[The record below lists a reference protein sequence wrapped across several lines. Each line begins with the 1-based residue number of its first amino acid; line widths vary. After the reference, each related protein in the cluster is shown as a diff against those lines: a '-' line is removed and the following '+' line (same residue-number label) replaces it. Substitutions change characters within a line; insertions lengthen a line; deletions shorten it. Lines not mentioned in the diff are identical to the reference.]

1 VPLTCLGKSLLFNA
15 ENKLLLSCISF
26 DKDINPPQR
35 IPKILL
41 ERKLDWHYILRNAH
55 QNRITPFL
63 YSNLLEVDGER
74 LVPNW
79 VTQALAQTYHYVGF
93 QNLRFYEELKN
104 ILLYFK
110 NLEIDVIVLKGAALA
125 EIIWGNVALRQM
137 EDIDLLVQE
146 HDLEKVDRLLCKLGY
161 ILDEGYKSKEWYR
174 NNHHHLA
181 PYYKP
186 DKGVVIEIH
195 RNIVSPNKLF
205 NIDIG
210 KMWERAQSIRIDGI
224 DTKILGP
231 EDFIIHLC
239 LHISYC
245 DLFIG
250 KIRNLIDLS
259 QTIRYYGERINWDW
273 ITKEA
278 NEKKFTNFIYYP
290 LYLARNILNA
300 RIERE
305 ILDRFRDNFNLELFE
320 DLLLKLIIKKNI
332 LLKDESSSVFPPWLL
347 GNLCKDLIYH
357 DHTCNRMKSLFMDL
371 FLPPTRSGINV
382 SSPSIPVRV
391 YFYYCFTQF
400 FKFIMRFIR
409 IIGKVTLHKMGANFE
424 KNSNIEK
431 ET

>member
-1 VPLTCLGKSLLFNA
+1 MLFNA
-15 ENKLLLSCISF
+15 ENKLFLSCISF

-63 YSNLLEVDGER
+63 YSNLIEVDGER

-79 VTQALAQTYHYVGF
+79 VTQELAQTYHYVGF

-210 KMWERAQSIRIDGI
+210 KMWERAQSVRIDGI
-224 DTKILGP
+224 DTKILAP
-231 EDFIIHLC
+231 EDLMIHLC
-239 LHISYC
+239 LNISYS

-250 KIRNLIDLS
+250 KIRNLMDLS
-259 QTIRYYGERINWDW
+259 QAIRYYGKHIDWDRI
-273 ITKEA
+273 IEEA
-278 NEKKFTNFIYYP
+278 MEKKFTRFIYYP
-290 LYLARNILNA
+290 LFLARNILNA
-300 RIERE
+300 RIEKE
-305 ILDRFRDNFNLELFE
+305 MLDKFKDNSNLRLFE
-320 DLLLKLIIKKNI
+320 DRLLKFIIKRNI
-332 LLKDESSSVFPPWLL
+332 LSRDDSSSVFPPWLL

-357 DHTCNRMKSLFMDL
+357 DHTCNRIKSLFMDL

-409 IIGKVTLHKMGANFE
+409 IIGKATLHKMGANFE

>member
-1 VPLTCLGKSLLFNA
+1 VALTCLGKSLLFNA

-26 DKDINPPQR
+26 DKDINPSQR

-79 VTQALAQTYHYVGF
+79 VTQELAQTYHYVGF

-104 ILLYFK
+104 ILLYFR

-137 EDIDLLVQE
+137 EDIDLLVRE
-146 HDLEKVDRLLCKLGY
+146 HDLERVDQMFSELGY
-161 ILDEGYKSKEWYR
+161 ISYEDYKSKEWYR

-224 DTKILGP
+224 DTKMLGP
-231 EDFIIHLC
+231 EDLMIHLC
-239 LHISYC
+239 LNISYS
-245 DLFIG
+245 DLFVG
-250 KIRNLIDLS
+250 KIRNLMDLS
-259 QTIRYYGERINWDW
+259 QTIRYYGKHIDWDRI
-273 ITKEA
+273 IKEA
-278 NEKKFTNFIYYP
+278 TEKKFTRFIYYP
-290 LYLARNILNA
+290 LYLAAGILKA
-300 RIERE
+300 GIEKE
-305 ILDRFRDNFNLELFE
+305 IIDSLKDNSDLRLLE
-320 DLLLKLIIKKNI
+320 DCLLKLIIRKNI
-332 LLKDESSSVFPPWLL
+332 FSKDKEVSVLPTWILGKVCSDLLY
-347 GNLCKDLIYH
+347 N
-357 DHTCNRMKSLFMDL
+357 DHTHQTIKSLFKTL
-371 FLPPTRSGINV
+371 FLPPNELITKI
-382 SSPSIPVRV
+382 SSPSFARISNF
-391 YFYYCFTQF
+391 FYPF
-400 FKFIMRFIR
+400 FRLIQVLSKS
-409 IIGKVTLHKMGANFE
+409 IGILMKAVFHKTGVSFAD
-424 KNSNIEK
+424 
-431 ET
+431 